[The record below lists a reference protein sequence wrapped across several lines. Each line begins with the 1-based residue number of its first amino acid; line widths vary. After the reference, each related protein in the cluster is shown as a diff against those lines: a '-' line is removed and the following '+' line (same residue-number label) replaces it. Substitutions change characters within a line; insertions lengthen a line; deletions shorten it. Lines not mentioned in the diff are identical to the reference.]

1 MVERDAYNGGY
12 LDSTSADRLVTILSE
27 RKTMGDISDDQA
39 GPVPMEID
47 AVQGQDQL
55 YFRCHRTGNLKMDC
69 FTEKTMEIGG

>member
-1 MVERDAYNGGY
+1 MVERDAYNRGY
-12 LDSTSADRLVTILSE
+12 LDSASADRQVTISSV